1 MFSFLRQ
8 NKNFRTFWFAQIAS
22 QIGDRIHTL
31 AVIWLV
37 YSWTQS
43 GTALGLVL
51 IAATLPSVLI
61 SPWAGYIADRFD
73 RRRIAIAA
81 DLIRAL
87 LVLIL
92 AWMAYADTLEMT
104 NLVVI
109 TALISLA
116 SAFFNPAT
124 LAMLPALVPAPDLAR
139 ANAITQLSANASGA
153 LGFLAGSGL
162 IALIGVPAAFL
173 CNGTSFVV
181 SALLLASIR
190 YAQAS
195 ATAASPFLANLREGW
210 SVVMGIPVVARL
222 LAPLVV
228 INFLFSSLSVLIP
241 VFAEGVF
248 RSGSAGVGILLTA
261 FTGGMFLAALLLS
274 NWPPKASLAHL
285 LTASLLLVGGSFLMM
300 SVFATLPF
308 FVAALTLTGFALNGV
323 NICLIT
329 LFQRLVPGEVRGK
342 FFSLLTAVS
351 LSAQPLSFGL
361 TGWLSDLIS
370 PTAILSACGLALLGC
385 AAFIARIRELR
396 NQYV

>member
-1 MFSFLRQ
+1 MFAFLKQ
-8 NKNFRTFWFAQIAS
+8 NKNFRRFWFAQVTS
-22 QIGDRIHTL
+22 QIGDRVHTL

-73 RRRIAIAA
+73 RRKIAIAA
-81 DLIRAL
+81 DLIRCL
-87 LVLIL
+87 LVLTL
-92 AWMAYADTLEMT
+92 ALLAFTDTLEMIS
-104 NLVVI
+104 LVVI

-124 LAMLPALVPAPDLAR
+124 LAMLPAIVPTADLTR

-153 LGFLAGSGL
+153 VGFLLGSGL
-162 IALIGVPAAFL
+162 IALIGVPTAFL
-173 CNGTSFVV
+173 CNGISFVV
-181 SALLLASIR
+181 SAVLLASIL
-190 YAQAS
+190 YAQAGTGGTP
-195 ATAASPFLANLREGW
+195 AFLANLREGW
-210 SVVMGIPVVARL
+210 AVVQGIPMVARL

-241 VFAEGVF
+241 VFGEGVF
-248 RSGSAGVGILLTA
+248 RSGSAGVGLLLAA
-261 FTGGMFLAALLLS
+261 FTCGMFLAALALS
-274 NWPPKASLAHL
+274 VWQPKASLSRL
-285 LTASLLLVGGSFLMM
+285 VTSSLLLVGGSFLFMGL
-300 SVFATLPF
+300 FANMPLF
-308 FVAALTLTGFALNGV
+308 FGALMLTGFALNAV

-329 LFQRLVPGEVRGK
+329 LFQRMVPGEVRGK

-361 TGWLSDLIS
+361 TGWLTDLVS
-370 PTAILSACGLALLGC
+370 PTAILMACGLALLSC
-385 AAFIARIRELR
+385 TAFVARIGELR
-396 NQYV
+396 NHYV